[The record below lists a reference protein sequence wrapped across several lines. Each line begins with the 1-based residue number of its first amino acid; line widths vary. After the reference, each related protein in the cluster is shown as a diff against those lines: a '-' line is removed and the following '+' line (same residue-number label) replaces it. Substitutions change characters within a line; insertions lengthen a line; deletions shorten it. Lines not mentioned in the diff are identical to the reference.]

1 MEKTNY
7 PNTSIYFDE
16 SFLNFH
22 NYVQESDL
30 DNLFFLIDAK
40 IYDLYINSFN
50 ELNNIIVIPPT
61 EDSKSLSY
69 TSILIEK
76 LLGLGANKSSY
87 LIGIGGGITCDIT
100 GFIASIFMRGINFA
114 FIPTTLLA
122 ITDASLGGK
131 NGVNFN
137 RIKNIVGTINE
148 PDFIIIDLS
157 FLKTLEKKQYCN
169 GFAEIIKH
177 ACVGSSKLFSFL
189 EKVDVEYKSEKFF
202 SNILK
207 ESISIK
213 LDVISKDLKDLGRRR
228 ILNFGHTFGHAIES
242 KNNISH
248 GQAIGLGI
256 VLACNT
262 SNKLGYLKKEKIQRI
277 HGLLSKFDLPTD
289 ISEIDRKEL
298 VPYVVKDKKAK
309 RRDID
314 FIVLKDIGEADI
326 INIPIEKIIY
336 E

>member
-1 MEKTNY
+1 MEKINY

-16 SFLNFH
+16 SFLNLH
-22 NYVQESDL
+22 NYVQDSDL
-30 DNLFFLIDAK
+30 DNLFFLIDAN
-40 IYDLYINSFN
+40 IYDLYVNSFN
-50 ELNNIIVIPPT
+50 DLDNIIVIPPI

-69 TSILIEK
+69 ASVLIEK
-76 LLGLGANKSSY
+76 LLALGANKSSY
-87 LIGIGGGITCDIT
+87 LIGIGGGITCDIA

-137 RIKNIVGTINE
+137 KIKNIVGTINE
-148 PDFIIIDLS
+148 PNFIIIDLS
-157 FLKTLEKKQYCN
+157 FLKTLEKKECCN

-177 ACVGSSKLFSFL
+177 ACVSSSKLFSFL

-202 SNILK
+202 SSILRK
-207 ESISIK
+207 SISIK
-213 LDVISKDLKDLGRRR
+213 LDVVSKDLKDLGRRR

-248 GQAIGLGI
+248 GQAIALGI
-256 VLACNT
+256 ILESNT
-262 SNKLGYLKKEKIQRI
+262 SNKLGYLKKEKVQRI
-277 HGLLSKFDLPTD
+277 HSLLAKFDLPTD

-298 VPYVVKDKKAK
+298 VPYILKDKKAK
-309 RRDID
+309 RRSVD
-314 FIVLKDIGEADI
+314 FIVLKDIGKADI

>member
-1 MEKTNY
+1 MEKINY

-16 SFLNFH
+16 SFLNLH
-22 NYVQESDL
+22 NYIQDSDL
-30 DNLFFLIDAK
+30 DNLFFLIDAN

-50 ELNNIIVIPPT
+50 DLDNIVVIPPT

-69 TSILIEK
+69 ASILIEK
-76 LLGLGANKSSY
+76 LLALGANKSSY

-122 ITDASLGGK
+122 ITDAALGGK

-137 RIKNIVGTINE
+137 KIKNIVGTINE
-148 PDFIIIDLS
+148 PNFIIIDLS
-157 FLKTLEKKQYCN
+157 FLKTLEKKECCN

-177 ACVGSSKLFSFL
+177 ACVSSVKLFSFL
-189 EKVDVEYKSEKFF
+189 EKVDVEYKSENFF
-202 SNILK
+202 SSILRK
-207 ESISIK
+207 SISIK
-213 LDVISKDLKDLGRRR
+213 LDFVSKDIKDLGHRR

-248 GQAIGLGI
+248 GQAISLGI
-256 VLACNT
+256 ILACNT
-262 SNKLGYLKKEKIQRI
+262 SHKLGYLKKEKIQRI
-277 HGLLSKFDLPTD
+277 NNLLAKFDLPTD
-289 ISEIDRKEL
+289 ISKVDRTEL
-298 VPYVVKDKKAK
+298 LSYVLKDKKTK
-309 RRDID
+309 RRNVN
-314 FIVLKDIGEADI
+314 FIVLEDIGKADI

>member
-1 MEKTNY
+1 MEKINY

-16 SFLNFH
+16 SFLNLY
-22 NYVQESDL
+22 NYVQDSDL
-30 DNLFFLIDAK
+30 DNLFFLIDAN

-50 ELNNIIVIPPT
+50 DLDNIIVIPPT

-69 TSILIEK
+69 ASILIEK
-76 LLGLGANKSSY
+76 LLAIGANKSSY

-122 ITDASLGGK
+122 ITDASIGGK

-137 RIKNIVGTINE
+137 KIKNIVGTINE
-148 PDFIIIDLS
+148 PNFIIVDLS
-157 FLKTLEKKQYCN
+157 FLKTLEKKECYN

-177 ACVGSSKLFSFL
+177 ACVSSSKLFSFL
-189 EKVDVEYKSEKFF
+189 EKVDIEYKSEKFF
-202 SNILK
+202 SSILRK
-207 ESISIK
+207 SISIK
-213 LDVISKDLKDLGRRR
+213 LDVVSKDLKDLGRRR

-248 GQAIGLGI
+248 GQAIALGI
-256 VLACNT
+256 ILACNT
-262 SNKLGYLKKEKIQRI
+262 SNKLGYLKKEKIRRI
-277 HGLLSKFDLPTD
+277 HDLLAKFDLPTD
-289 ISEIDRKEL
+289 ISKIDRTEL
-298 VPYVVKDKKAK
+298 LSYVLKDKKAK
-309 RRDID
+309 RRNVD
-314 FIVLKDIGEADI
+314 FIVLEDIGKAEI

>member
-1 MEKTNY
+1 MEKINY

-16 SFLNFH
+16 SFLNLH
-22 NYVQESDL
+22 NYIQDSDL
-30 DNLFFLIDAK
+30 DNLFFLIDAN

-50 ELNNIIVIPPT
+50 DLDNIVVIPPT

-69 TSILIEK
+69 ASILIEK
-76 LLGLGANKSSY
+76 LLALGANKSSY

-122 ITDASLGGK
+122 ITDAALGGK

-137 RIKNIVGTINE
+137 KIKNIVGTINE
-148 PDFIIIDLS
+148 PNFIIIDLS
-157 FLKTLEKKQYCN
+157 FLKTLEKKECCN

-177 ACVGSSKLFSFL
+177 ACVSSAKLFSFL
-189 EKVDVEYKSEKFF
+189 EKVDVEYKSENFF
-202 SNILK
+202 SSILRK
-207 ESISIK
+207 SISIK
-213 LDVISKDLKDLGRRR
+213 LDFVSKDIKDLGHRR

-248 GQAIGLGI
+248 GQAISLGI
-256 VLACNT
+256 ILACNT
-262 SNKLGYLKKEKIQRI
+262 SHKLGYLKKEKIQRI
-277 HGLLSKFDLPTD
+277 NNLLAKFDLPTD
-289 ISEIDRKEL
+289 ISKVDRTEL
-298 VPYVVKDKKAK
+298 LSYVLKDKKTK
-309 RRDID
+309 RRNVN
-314 FIVLKDIGEADI
+314 FIVLEDIGKADI

>member
-1 MEKTNY
+1 MEKINY

-137 RIKNIVGTINE
+137 KIKNIIGTINE
-148 PDFIIIDLS
+148 PNFIIIDLS
-157 FLKTLEKKQYCN
+157 FLKTLEKTECCN

-177 ACVGSSKLFSFL
+177 ACVSSSKLFSFL
-189 EKVDVEYKSEKFF
+189 EKVDIEYKSEIFF
-202 SNILK
+202 SSILK

-213 LDVISKDLKDLGRRR
+213 LDVVSKDLKDLGRRR

>member
-1 MEKTNY
+1 MEKINY

-16 SFLNFH
+16 SFLNLH
-22 NYVQESDL
+22 NYIQDSDL
-30 DNLFFLIDAK
+30 DNLFFLIDAN

-50 ELNNIIVIPPT
+50 DLDNIVVIPPT

-69 TSILIEK
+69 ASILIEK
-76 LLGLGANKSSY
+76 LLALGANKSSY

-122 ITDASLGGK
+122 ITDAALGGK

-137 RIKNIVGTINE
+137 KIKNIVGTINE
-148 PDFIIIDLS
+148 PNFIIIDLS
-157 FLKTLEKKQYCN
+157 FLKTLEKKECCN

-177 ACVGSSKLFSFL
+177 ACVSSAKLFSFL

-202 SNILK
+202 SSILRK
-207 ESISIK
+207 SISIK
-213 LDVISKDLKDLGRRR
+213 LDFVSKDIKDLGHRR

-248 GQAIGLGI
+248 GQAISLGI
-256 VLACNT
+256 ILACNT
-262 SNKLGYLKKEKIQRI
+262 SHKLGYLKKEKIQRI
-277 HGLLSKFDLPTD
+277 NNLLAKFDLPTD
-289 ISEIDRKEL
+289 ISKVDRTEL
-298 VPYVVKDKKAK
+298 LSYVLKDKKTK
-309 RRDID
+309 RRNVN
-314 FIVLKDIGEADI
+314 FIVLEDIGKADI

>member
-1 MEKTNY
+1 MEKINY

-16 SFLNFH
+16 SFLNLH
-22 NYVQESDL
+22 NYIQESDL
-30 DNLFFLIDAK
+30 DNLFFLIDAN
-40 IYDLYINSFN
+40 IYDLYINLFN
-50 ELNNIIVIPPT
+50 DLDNIIVIPPT
-61 EDSKSLSY
+61 EDSKSFSY
-69 TSILIEK
+69 ASILIEK
-76 LLGLGANKSSY
+76 LLALGANKSSY

-137 RIKNIVGTINE
+137 KIKNIVGTINE
-148 PDFIIIDLS
+148 PNFIIIDLS
-157 FLKTLEKKQYCN
+157 FLKTLEKKECSN

-177 ACVGSSKLFSFL
+177 ACVSSAKLFSFL

-202 SNILK
+202 SSILRK
-207 ESISIK
+207 SISIK
-213 LDVISKDLKDLGRRR
+213 LDVVSKDIKDLGHRR

-248 GQAIGLGI
+248 GQAISLGI
-256 VLACNT
+256 ILACNT
-262 SNKLGYLKKEKIQRI
+262 SHKLGCLKKEKIQRI
-277 HGLLSKFDLPTD
+277 NNLLVKFDLPTD
-289 ISEIDRKEL
+289 ISKVDRTEL
-298 VPYVVKDKKAK
+298 LSYVLKDKKTK
-309 RRDID
+309 RRNVN
-314 FIVLKDIGEADI
+314 FIVLEDIGKADI

>member
-1 MEKTNY
+1 VEKINY
-7 PNTSIYFDE
+7 LNTSIYFDE
-16 SFLNFH
+16 SFLNLH
-22 NYVQESDL
+22 NYIKESDL
-30 DNLFFLIDAK
+30 DNLFFLIDAN
-40 IYDLYINSFN
+40 IYDLYVNSFN
-50 ELNNIIVIPPT
+50 DLDNIIIIPPT

-69 TSILIEK
+69 ASILIEK
-76 LLGLGANKSSY
+76 LLTLGANKGSY

-137 RIKNIVGTINE
+137 KIKNIVGTINE
-148 PDFIIIDLS
+148 PNFIIIDLS
-157 FLKTLEKKQYCN
+157 FLKTLKKKECCN

-177 ACVGSSKLFSFL
+177 ACVSSSKLFYFL

-202 SNILK
+202 SSILRD
-207 ESISIK
+207 SISIK
-213 LDVISKDLKDLGRRR
+213 LDVVLKDLKDLGRRR

-248 GQAIGLGI
+248 GQAISLGI
-256 VLACNT
+256 ILACNI

-277 HGLLSKFDLPTD
+277 HNLLAKFDLPTD
-289 ISEIDRKEL
+289 ISKIDRAAL
-298 VPYVVKDKKAK
+298 LSYVLKDKKAK
-309 RRDID
+309 RRNVD
-314 FIVLKDIGEADI
+314 FIVLEDIGKADI

>member
-1 MEKTNY
+1 MEKINY

-16 SFLNFH
+16 SFLNLH
-22 NYVQESDL
+22 NYIQESDL
-30 DNLFFLIDAK
+30 DNLFFLIDAN
-40 IYDLYINSFN
+40 IYDLYINLFN
-50 ELNNIIVIPPT
+50 DLDNIIVIPPT
-61 EDSKSLSY
+61 EDSKSFSY
-69 TSILIEK
+69 ASILIEK
-76 LLGLGANKSSY
+76 LLALGANKSSY

-137 RIKNIVGTINE
+137 KIKNIVGTINE
-148 PDFIIIDLS
+148 PNFIIIDLS
-157 FLKTLEKKQYCN
+157 FLKTLEKKECSN

-177 ACVGSSKLFSFL
+177 ACVSSSKLFSFL

-202 SNILK
+202 SSILRK
-207 ESISIK
+207 SISIK
-213 LDVISKDLKDLGRRR
+213 LDVVSKDIKDLGHRR

-248 GQAIGLGI
+248 GQAISLGI
-256 VLACNT
+256 ILACNT
-262 SNKLGYLKKEKIQRI
+262 SHKLGCLKKEKIQRI
-277 HGLLSKFDLPTD
+277 NNLLVKFDLPTD
-289 ISEIDRKEL
+289 ISKVDRTEL
-298 VPYVVKDKKAK
+298 LSYVLKDKKTK
-309 RRDID
+309 RRNVN
-314 FIVLKDIGEADI
+314 FIVLEDIGKADI